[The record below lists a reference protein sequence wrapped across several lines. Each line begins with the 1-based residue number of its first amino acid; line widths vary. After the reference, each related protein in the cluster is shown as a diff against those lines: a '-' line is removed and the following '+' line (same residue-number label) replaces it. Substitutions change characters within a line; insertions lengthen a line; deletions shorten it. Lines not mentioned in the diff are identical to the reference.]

1 MAGTCFV
8 GRVLYSADGWQFVP
22 MLCAVVVRRRSAVF
36 SRSRQIV
43 SMTLSFA
50 AVVSRGWQLFV

>member
-8 GRVLYSADGWQFVP
+8 GGVLYSADGWQFVP

-50 AVVSRGWQLFV
+50 VVSRGWQLFV